1 MADYKLYADF
11 WLLQRVSS
19 PRPVFFKNQ
28 LYRIMQIII
37 LTVLNSYIKSLLAGI
52 FWHVSELKSTCNIQ
66 ITHFCSA
73 KRLIFNISSSPHP
86 HLDRKRSWYHIDQKV
101 KSNILWKNPNR
112 FFGQPGISSIGK
124 FSGFVTADLLWWLVA
139 GPWIRRRGPSS
150 SSWSSVSRSSM
161 QPWGPT
167 SDSAVTVPQCQEEG
181 ACRPAWSQSW
191 MPHYVM
197 RHHRGTFVFQNT
209 VP

>member
-1 MADYKLYADF
+1 
-11 WLLQRVSS
+11 
-19 PRPVFFKNQ
+19 
-28 LYRIMQIII
+28 MQIII
-37 LTVLNSYIKSLLAGI
+37 LTVLNSYIKSLLAGT
-52 FWHVSELKSTCNIQ
+52 FWHGSELKSTCNIQ

-86 HLDRKRSWYHIDQKV
+86 RLVQKRSWYHIDQKV

-112 FFGQPGISSIGK
+112 LFGQPGISSIGK

-150 SSWSSVSRSSM
+150 SSWSSVSQSST

-167 SDSAVTVPQCQEEG
+167 SDSAVAVPVPGGGCPR
-181 ACRPAWSQSW
+181 ACLGPVLDA
-191 MPHYVM
+191 VL
-197 RHHRGTFVFQNT
+197 RHATPQKHIRLPEHRALGML
-209 VP
+209 